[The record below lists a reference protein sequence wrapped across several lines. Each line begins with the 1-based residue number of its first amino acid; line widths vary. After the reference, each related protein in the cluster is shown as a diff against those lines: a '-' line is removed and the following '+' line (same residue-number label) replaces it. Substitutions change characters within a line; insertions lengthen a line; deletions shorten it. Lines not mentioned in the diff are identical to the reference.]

1 MEMIQVKNK
10 ARRMQMHKATATAT
24 ATAKTRILD
33 MGLKSS
39 TPSMAGNLA
48 TLLQEEEKM
57 LEWVLYRIMNDDAS
71 KYLHGSSINYSSSNN
86 SNNRSR
92 NRISPKPIKN
102 KGHRQSNQAAHGIS
116 SASTSHMSVDCLQT

>member
-1 MEMIQVKNK
+1 MIQVKNK
-10 ARRMQMHKATATAT
+10 ARRMQIHKATATT
-24 ATAKTRILD
+24 TAKTRILD

-39 TPSMAGNLA
+39 TPLMPGNLA